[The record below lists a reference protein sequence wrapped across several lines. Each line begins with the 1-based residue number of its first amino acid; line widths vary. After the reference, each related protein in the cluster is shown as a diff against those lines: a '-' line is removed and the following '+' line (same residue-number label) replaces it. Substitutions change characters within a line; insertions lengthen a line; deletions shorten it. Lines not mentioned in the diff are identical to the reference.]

1 MGGVS
6 ALKID
11 TSDAELFLP
20 SGTLQLLEAPLTEV
34 VNELES
40 GCGPGSDYLGWL
52 DLPVQVTSAQIAA
65 MTAAAVR
72 ARDDAE
78 VYVVIGIGGSY
89 LGTKAVLDALGAGK
103 ASRAVDALHL
113 SGGARD
119 RREVDDGE
127 RRHPAPEILF
137 AGTNLCS
144 ITARRLLEGVRDRE
158 VRLCVA
164 SKSGTTLEPA
174 LAFRLLRSLME
185 KRYGRKGAAGR
196 ITVVTDARKGV
207 LKQMAEAEGYEAF
220 VVPDNVGGRFSVLT
234 PVGLLP
240 LAVAGVDIRE
250 LLHGAAAM
258 RESSQ
263 NEDLLTNAAH
273 LYAAMR
279 FALYREGFTTEILST
294 FHSGLTTFQ
303 EWWKQLYGESE
314 GKDGKGIFPAS
325 ALFTTDLHSLGQY
338 IQEGRRQLL
347 ETFLCVR
354 EGDPSLAV
362 PVATSDDGL
371 DYLTGKSLDEI
382 NWKAF
387 AGTRKAHVKG
397 GVPCLSLE
405 VERLTPFTMGALIY
419 FFEKAVAVSGRLLGV
434 NPFDQP
440 GVEAY
445 KREMFNLLGRP

>member
-1 MGGVS
+1 MGDVS
-6 ALKID
+6 VFKID
-11 TSDAELFLP
+11 TSEAEPFLP

-40 GCGPGSDYLGWL
+40 GRGPGGEYLGWL
-52 DLPVQVTSAQIAA
+52 DLPVQITKAQIAD

-72 ARDDAE
+72 ARDDTE

-89 LGTKAVLDALGAGK
+89 LGTKAVLQALGTGKGSRIVGSQPATEGFRNRRNGSAGET
-103 ASRAVDALHL
+103 RCRV
-113 SGGARD
+113 
-119 RREVDDGE
+119 
-127 RRHPAPEILF
+127 PEILF
-137 AGTNLCS
+137 AGTSLCS
-144 ITARRLLEGVRDRE
+144 VAFGNLLEYVRDRE
-158 VRLCVA
+158 VRLCVV

-174 LAFRLLRSLME
+174 LAFRFLRSHLE
-185 KRYGRKGAAGR
+185 KRYGRKEAARR
-196 ITVVTDARKGV
+196 ITVVTDARKGA
-207 LKQMAEAEGYEAF
+207 LKQLADAEGYESF
-220 VVPDNVGGRFSVLT
+220 VIPDDVGGRFSVLT

-240 LAVAGVDIRE
+240 MAVAGVDIGE
-250 LLHGAAAM
+250 LLQGAAIM
-258 RESSQ
+258 RESSR
-263 NEDLLTNAAH
+263 NVDLRKNSAH
-273 LYAAMR
+273 LYAATR

-325 ALFTTDLHSLGQY
+325 TLFTTDLHSLGQY

-354 EGDPSLAV
+354 EGDSSLTV
-362 PVATSDDGL
+362 PEATSDDGL
-371 DYLTGKSLDEI
+371 DYLVGKTLDEI

-387 AGTRKAHVKG
+387 EGTRKAHVKG
-397 GVPCLSLE
+397 GVPCMSLE
-405 VERLTPFTMGALIY
+405 VERLTPVTVGALIY

-445 KREMFNLLGRP
+445 KQEMFNLLGGP